1 MPAWIFGQPTK
12 CTFNSMARAA
22 ACGSRQKSRTP
33 SYSMPRP
40 ASVWGISGPCACG
53 MGGLCSVWKPA
64 NLMGPAS
71 FSFSSNFAPPVVG
84 PGDGLWS
91 LPTTPLITTR
101 DSTNRGGK
109 STPTVLSWTSFP
121 LIVPNSTRSNEC
133 GSSHAVAA
141 CIIATSKILRTLS
154 ALSKRNLQIGH
165 VATMCYADY
174 AQLLKTLCLDRFL
187 EQVVDEEP
195 ADVPWSRVAALLTI
209 NRLCAPGSELAIEQ
223 RWYPSTALDDLLAIE
238 AGKINDTRLYRCLDR
253 ILPHKTKLEQHL
265 KQRYGEL
272 FGSEFDV
279 LLYDLTS
286 TYVEGV
292 AEKNPMMR
300 RGYSRDHRP
309 DCEQMVIALIVNSEG
324 FPFSYETFDGN
335 RADVSTMETIL
346 RMVERKYG
354 KARRIW
360 VLDRGIVSEENL
372 EAIRRRGGQ
381 YLAHV

>member
-33 SYSMPRP
+33 SYSKPRP
-40 ASVWGISGPCACG
+40 ARVWGISGPCACG
-53 MGGLCSVWKPA
+53 MGGSCSVWKPA

-121 LIVPNSTRSNEC
+121 LTVPNSTRSNEC

-174 AQLLKTLCLDRFL
+174 AQLLKTLCLAQPGLRLSVFVQWAWTYL
-187 EQVVDEEP
+187 TRQRG
-195 ADVPWSRVAALLTI
+195 SR
-209 NRLCAPGSELAIEQ
+209 
-223 RWYPSTALDDLLAIE
+223 
-238 AGKINDTRLYRCLDR
+238 
-253 ILPHKTKLEQHL
+253 
-265 KQRYGEL
+265 
-272 FGSEFDV
+272 
-279 LLYDLTS
+279 
-286 TYVEGV
+286 
-292 AEKNPMMR
+292 
-300 RGYSRDHRP
+300 
-309 DCEQMVIALIVNSEG
+309 LIVNHHALAQTRRPAVESLG
-324 FPFSYETFDGN
+324 TG
-335 RADVSTMETIL
+335 VSSGRT
-346 RMVERKYG
+346 
-354 KARRIW
+354 
-360 VLDRGIVSEENL
+360 
-372 EAIRRRGGQ
+372 
-381 YLAHV
+381 